1 MSIQIFHKELIR
13 IIRRYLAGEATEK
26 EKDFLESYYEYFE
39 KEPDI
44 LDDLSPA
51 EKSTLKSHMQ
61 QFIMNRIEKPV
72 TSVIPL
78 WKKVGRIAALVV
90 LVLSVALLTRTF
102 FSSGH
107 PENDKDVVREITAE
121 AGTRKNIYMSD
132 GSSVLLKEGS
142 SIKFKNIF
150 RDSVREVY
158 LTGEAFFEVA
168 PDDTKPFIVY
178 SGKIRTQVLGTA
190 FTVKAYPG
198 QEEILVRVIRGKV
211 RVDAPSGDE
220 PEIQKVKESIIL
232 IPDQEIS
239 YNTTTGQ
246 FKYNDVQTNPVPQQK
261 PSEYT
266 MDNLTM
272 AQAARII
279 SERFRKEV
287 KFENPTLVNSRITV
301 SFFEKDPLDEV
312 LTVICG
318 VSKATYKIGR
328 DTIII
333 K

>member
-1 MSIQIFHKELIR
+1 MNIQIFHKEHIR

-26 EKDFLESYYEYFE
+26 EKDFLESYYDCFE

-51 EKSTLKSHMQ
+51 EKSTLKNQMQ
-61 QFIMNRIEKPV
+61 QFILNRIEKPV
-72 TSVIPL
+72 IPVIPL
-78 WKKVGRIAALVV
+78 WKRVGRIAALVV
-90 LVLSVALLTRTF
+90 LLLSIALLTRNF
-102 FSSGH
+102 FSSDQS
-107 PENDKDVVREITAE
+107 ENDKDVIREITAE
-121 AGTRKNIYMSD
+121 VGTQKNIYLSD

-142 SIKFKNIF
+142 SIKYKNIF

-158 LTGEAFFEVA
+158 LTGEAFFEVT

-178 SGKIRTQVLGTA
+178 SGKIRTWVLGTA
-190 FTVKAYPG
+190 FTIKAYPG
-198 QEEILVRVIRGKV
+198 QEEILVRVVRGKV
-211 RVDAPSGDE
+211 RVDAPSEDE
-220 PEIQKVKESIIL
+220 PEMQKVKESIIL

-239 YNTTTGQ
+239 YNITTGQ
-246 FKYNDVQTNPVPQQK
+246 FKHNDLQINPAPQQK

-272 AQAARII
+272 AQAAKII
-279 SERFRKEV
+279 SERFKKEV
-287 KFENPTLVNSRITV
+287 IFDNPALINSRITV

-318 VSKATYKIGR
+318 VSKFNYKIER